1 MTKARNAKRDC
12 SRATEAMREHA
23 GEAAQL
29 LKALANE
36 SRLMVLCTL
45 SEGELS
51 VGQLNELVDLS
62 QSALSQHLSVLHCP
76 KALPASLSNNCTI
89 SIAVTHRHVRAIRIS
104 GIVACRVQTW
114 PAPDRYPV
122 TTPVFSG
129 RIGLSSRPLAE

>member
-62 QSALSQHLSVLHCP
+62 QSALSQHLSVLRRDG
-76 KALPASLSNNCTI
+76 L
-89 SIAVTHRHVRAIRIS
+89 
-104 GIVACRVQTW
+104 
-114 PAPDRYPV
+114 V
-122 TTPVFSG
+122 TTRREAQTIYYS
-129 RIGLSSRPLAE
+129 LAEGPAGKIIEQLHDIYCGDSQAR